1 MLFTAPRLCQ
11 HSCPESLSGLCS
23 TAIHSEWV
31 GLNGGT
37 IECKELGFSITVPP
51 GAVNLPISISV
62 CCSFKE
68 NLRPPEG
75 YELVSPV
82 YVLHATG
89 EITFFEEV
97 QISLCHWAK
106 LTDSSSL
113 IFALSPVPAL
123 DTSSC
128 TLELMNGGEFFPHHG
143 TIMTDHFTL
152 GAILRAIPQIMTAG
166 TTCECDMETCEEN
179 LITILD
185 PKDYLSY
192 IPSLQ
197 KVQENIKIVY

>member
-1 MLFTAPRLCQ
+1 MLFTAPSPCN

-23 TAIHSEWV
+23 TSVHSEWV

-51 GAVNLPISISV
+51 GAVNLPVSISV

-68 NLRPPEG
+68 NLHPPEG

-89 EITFFEEV
+89 KITFFEEV
-97 QISLCHWAK
+97 QVSLCHWAK

-123 DTSSC
+123 DTSPC
-128 TLELMNGGEFFPHHG
+128 TLELQNGGEFFPHHG
-143 TIMTDHFTL
+143 TIQTEHFSL
-152 GAILRAIPQIMTAG
+152 GAILRAIPQAIATPFKYLLGIQTNENNSDAKG
-166 TTCECDMETCEEN
+166 TV
-179 LITILD
+179 
-185 PKDYLSY
+185 Y
-192 IPSLQ
+192 I
-197 KVQENIKIVY
+197 KYINKHT

>member
-1 MLFTAPRLCQ
+1 MLFTAPRPCQ

-23 TAIHSEWV
+23 TAVHSEWA

-89 EITFFEEV
+89 KTTFFEEV

-113 IFALSPVPAL
+113 IFALSPFPAL

-128 TLELMNGGEFFPHHG
+128 TLELQNGGEFFPHHG
-143 TIMTDHFTL
+143 TITTDHFSL
-152 GAILRAIPQIMTAG
+152 GAILRAIPQIMTAPFKYLLG
-166 TTCECDMETCEEN
+166 TQTNESNSDTRGN
-179 LITILD
+179 
-185 PKDYLSY
+185 
-192 IPSLQ
+192 
-197 KVQENIKIVY
+197 V